1 MTEDDLRQACDDARA
16 ELIRAV
22 QQYLELDAAEDDS
35 AGAAW
40 SMEVAVEQVDL
51 AARVLTEAVEALPD
65 FEKPVGWPGRE
76 HIY

>member
-1 MTEDDLRQACDDARA
+1 MTEADLRQACDDARA

-22 QQYLELDAAEDDS
+22 RQYLKLDAAEDDS
-35 AGAAW
+35 AGAVW

-51 AARVLTEAVEALPD
+51 AARALTEAVETLPD
-65 FEKPVGWPGRE
+65 CEKPVGWPGRA